1 MDALMTDVCK
11 FVKASERALVAAFL
25 GGLLALPVFASPVRS
40 PAPARPELKP
50 AQIPIEK
57 NQILPIEKITPGMK
71 GYGVSDLGDGRGIQ
85 RFEVEVLG
93 VLKRYAPRQDLIL
106 ARVSGAGLETSGI
119 IAGMSGSPIYI
130 EDKLVGALAYGWPFS
145 KDPIC
150 GITPIQSMLDIRHA
164 PAAPPV
170 PIAGSAGSAA
180 QTTALLASF
189 AQGHF
194 SERFAELLRPF
205 QAPVGGEA
213 TPLPLPV
220 SFGGA
225 VGPGRLFERVA
236 ESAGWM
242 AVPSGAA
249 APAAASAGST
259 ALRPGSA
266 VAAQLLSGDMDL
278 SATGTVTW
286 VEGNALLAFGHPFL
300 SMGPVSMPMAR
311 AEVLTVL
318 PSVFRSFK
326 FAATG
331 PVLGSISQDRSTGI
345 LGSFGARAPMVPI
358 TVRISSDQ
366 VPMQTYH
373 FQAVHNSMLTP
384 ILSAIAIDNVVTTLE
399 KRAGERTLV
408 WKSSI
413 HTTDRDVHWNSVFS
427 GMAAREEAVTSL
439 ALLTNYLMAN
449 EFRDLTI
456 TGIDIEI
463 AHSDRLQN
471 ARIVHVEAQKDRV
484 RPGEEVPVWVDLVD
498 FRGSSRRVVMT
509 LKVPADT
516 PPGPLMVYVGDGS
529 SATAYD
535 LGLIPSD
542 PHSLD
547 QVLDFLGRIRPPNS
561 LNLLA
566 YRRSPGAIVVGEP
579 LPSLPPS
586 VVAVLRDRG
595 PGEQTTPELSYLRL
609 QSESIEQPIPVTGSV
624 RLRIDVQPRIW

>member
-170 PIAGSAGSAA
+170 PIGGSAA

-205 QAPVGGEA
+205 NAPAGGDA

-225 VGPGRLFERVA
+225 IGPRRLFARVA

-242 AVPSGAA
+242 AVASGSAP
-249 APAAASAGST
+249 PAAASGEAT
-259 ALRPGSA
+259 ALRPRSA
-266 VAAQLLSGDMDL
+266 VAAQLLSRATHL
-278 SATGTVTW
+278 SPPAT
-286 VEGNALLAFGHPFL
+286 
-300 SMGPVSMPMAR
+300 
-311 AEVLTVL
+311 
-318 PSVFRSFK
+318 
-326 FAATG
+326 
-331 PVLGSISQDRSTGI
+331 
-345 LGSFGARAPMVPI
+345 
-358 TVRISSDQ
+358 
-366 VPMQTYH
+366 
-373 FQAVHNSMLTP
+373 
-384 ILSAIAIDNVVTTLE
+384 
-399 KRAGERTLV
+399 RT
-408 WKSSI
+408 
-413 HTTDRDVHWNSVFS
+413 
-427 GMAAREEAVTSL
+427 
-439 ALLTNYLMAN
+439 
-449 EFRDLTI
+449 
-456 TGIDIEI
+456 
-463 AHSDRLQN
+463 
-471 ARIVHVEAQKDRV
+471 
-484 RPGEEVPVWVDLVD
+484 
-498 FRGSSRRVVMT
+498 
-509 LKVPADT
+509 
-516 PPGPLMVYVGDGS
+516 
-529 SATAYD
+529 
-535 LGLIPSD
+535 
-542 PHSLD
+542 
-547 QVLDFLGRIRPPNS
+547 
-561 LNLLA
+561 
-566 YRRSPGAIVVGEP
+566 
-579 LPSLPPS
+579 
-586 VVAVLRDRG
+586 
-595 PGEQTTPELSYLRL
+595 
-609 QSESIEQPIPVTGSV
+609 
-624 RLRIDVQPRIW
+624 